1 AHNLSNSGLI
11 SGQNVLLNA
20 TDNIDINGGTVQAQN
35 VLGLQAQ
42 RINVNTTT
50 ATHGDERNGG
60 TVIDRV
66 AGLYVTG
73 SKDGILAVN
82 SVDDLNFHGAN
93 IVNTATNGLTQL
105 ASSNGSVNLGTVQT
119 ASHSGYGE
127 LSDRNHLALDH
138 KNESG
143 TQIVADGNV
152 SLNGNKVNIRQSDI
166 NSINGDI
173 NIYGKEG
180 VNITE
185 GRAKTDLDEAHYNKT
200 KGILSTKKS
209 IDK

>member
-1 AHNLSNSGLI
+1 KDINNQGTVAGRRIVDLGAHNLSNSGLI

-119 ASHSGYGE
+119 LIPCGSV
-127 LSDRNHLALDH
+127 LL
-138 KNESG
+138 
-143 TQIVADGNV
+143 IVMPGWPV
-152 SLNGNKVNIRQSDI
+152 
-166 NSINGDI
+166 
-173 NIYGKEG
+173 
-180 VNITE
+180 
-185 GRAKTDLDEAHYNKT
+185 
-200 KGILSTKKS
+200 
-209 IDK
+209 